1 MCMYFYINT
10 CNCIHNITRNK
21 INSNFIIINLYLSNL
36 IMIICYIFNNCT
48 IICTVNNYFR
58 TI

>member
-1 MCMYFYINT
+1 M
-10 CNCIHNITRNK
+10 
-21 INSNFIIINLYLSNL
+21 YLSNL
-36 IMIICYIFNNCT
+36 IMIICYIFNNCA